1 LGCLLY
7 LGVATLYYVV
17 IMVVTFKRLP
27 KGNAGV
33 GFSEIAFSRRLRVLL
48 LYTLLSGLG
57 TAGIV
62 SAVRT
67 FRHSWLAVP
76 VLCPSYAALSS
87 RTSRMFGTQSLEVA
101 DSSIVGNDANRLRTL
116 GRKSS

>member
-7 LGVATLYYVV
+7 LGVATLYYLV

-33 GFSEIAFSRRLRVLL
+33 GFSEIAFSLRLRVLL
-48 LYTLLSGLG
+48 LYTLLSGLV

-67 FRHSWLAVP
+67 FRPSWLAVP
-76 VLCPSYAALSS
+76 VTRRYRPERPACSERS
-87 RTSRMFGTQSLEVA
+87 RSKSLILREWGTM
-101 DSSIVGNDANRLRTL
+101 RTD
-116 GRKSS
+116 